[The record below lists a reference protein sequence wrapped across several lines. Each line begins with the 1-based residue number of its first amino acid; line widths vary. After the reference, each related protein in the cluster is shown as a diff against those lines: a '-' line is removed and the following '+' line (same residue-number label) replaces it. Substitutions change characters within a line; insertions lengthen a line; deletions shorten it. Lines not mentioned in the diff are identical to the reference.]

1 MTEPTS
7 NTVNFAV
14 TPMKI
19 TDIKFSSGDDM
30 LVYEPL
36 DDITGLELANML
48 HLFAVATMQVSS
60 WSATYFD
67 YPEFIERK
75 GLMRHFRKE
84 PK

>member
-1 MTEPTS
+1 MIAPYS
-7 NTVNFAV
+7 DAAFVWQ
-14 TPMKI
+14 PMKI

-36 DDITGLELANML
+36 DDITGLELANMM
-48 HLFAVATMQVSS
+48 HLFVVASMQVGSL
-60 WSATYFD
+60 SARAYD

>member
-1 MTEPTS
+1 MSAPYS
-7 NTVNFAV
+7 DPAFVWQ
-14 TPMKI
+14 PMKI
-19 TDIKFSSGDDM
+19 TDIKFQHGDNM

-48 HLFAVATMQVSS
+48 HLFTVASIQSS
-60 WSATYFD
+60 HSGMNTYD

>member
-1 MTEPTS
+1 
-7 NTVNFAV
+7 
-14 TPMKI
+14 MKI

-36 DDITGLELANML
+36 DDITGLELANMM
-48 HLFAVATMQVSS
+48 HLFVVASMQVSS
-60 WSATYFD
+60 LSARAYD